1 MRCRS
6 HKLQQLIEL
15 LLVID
20 FCRRANHPYEG
31 HIKNDK
37 IEHQNPHQKQTRLK
51 EAFSVENLSKIKKIL
66 KLYEN
71 LT

>member
-37 IEHQNPHQKQTRLK
+37 I
-51 EAFSVENLSKIKKIL
+51 KKIL